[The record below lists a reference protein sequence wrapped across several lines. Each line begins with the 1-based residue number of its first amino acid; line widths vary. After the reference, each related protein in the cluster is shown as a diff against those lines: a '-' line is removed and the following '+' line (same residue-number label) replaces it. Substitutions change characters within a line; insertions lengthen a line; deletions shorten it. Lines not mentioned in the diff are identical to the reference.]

1 MKRYVKPSVQV
12 IELQL
17 KENIAA
23 IPTTVHIGAT
33 ANATNTSSAAFQ
45 LALSQANIGFTAVEA
60 GVFES

>member
-33 ANATNTSSAAFQ
+33 ANPTNSSEQAFN
-45 LALSQANIGFTAVEA
+45 LVLSQKNIGFTAVEA
-60 GVFES
+60 GVGIS